1 MDNKRDAKAVESEKL
16 LHEVVTEGVRV
27 QRAAPLPLQANGR
40 IASP

>member
-1 MDNKRDAKAVESEKL
+1 MENKRDAKAVGIEKL

-27 QRAAPLPLQANGR
+27 KRAVPLPLQANGR